1 MKTIILVLLLIPL
14 ASYSQKWNFIGTSN
28 KTDYYIRKK
37 TSQSED
43 NKYWIKEVA
52 PKLDYQTKSGKKAIL
67 LNGYRLYLYDFD
79 CTDRRLQ
86 LIQIAT
92 YNSAGKNVY
101 SYEKEDWEEDWSDVI
116 PDTIGELFLN
126 TVCDENIRENI
137 EEPN

>member
-1 MKTIILVLLLIPL
+1 MKPLIIALFILPFV
-14 ASYSQKWNFIGTSN
+14 SNSQDWSFIGTSN
-28 KTDYYIRKK
+28 KSDYYIRKK
-37 TSQSED
+37 TSQSDD

-52 PKLDYQTKSGKKAIL
+52 PKLDYKTKSGKKVVV
-67 LNGYRLYLYDFD
+67 LNGYRLTLYDFD
-79 CTDRRLQ
+79 CTDSRLQ

-116 PDTIGELFLN
+116 PDTLGELFLN